1 MDRLIAQQI
10 AAWRNKTRERD
21 LAILD
26 TISLIA
32 KGLPSI
38 IDFGELSDEWGVA
51 RAQVWTRLS
60 KVNDLNIISL
70 SQGQSGW
77 VASLSGQVDPA
88 SLSEERCKH
97 RMQKN
102 IDKDRERSLSL
113 ILSETRLS
121 T

>member
-1 MDRLIAQQI
+1 MDRLLAQQI

-26 TISLIA
+26 TISLMA
-32 KGLPSI
+32 RGLPCVL
-38 IDFGELSDEWGVA
+38 DFGELSDEWGVA

-60 KVNDLNIISL
+60 KVNGLNIISL
-70 SQGQSGW
+70 SLVSGEW
-77 VASLSGQVDPA
+77 IASLSGQVGPT
-88 SLSEERCKH
+88 SLSEERCKD
-97 RMQKN
+97 RMQSN
-102 IDKDRERSLSL
+102 INKDRERSLSL